1 MTAHD
6 TNLPHT
12 STDPAATPAVGVTHA
27 SRDSA
32 RDTAAVIVWRIAA
45 DAAGDTDAA
54 ATADAGDSPLTSRLA
69 RHLVAI
75 YSDVHDT
82 VIDFDADVNLR
93 HAAQTTGR
101 HYLAV
106 TDPAGPTA
114 AADQPRQAALIMLRW
129 PRPATTT
136 PGQDATSLLSTCQQ
150 QHLADDGSTIVV
162 VTAATAGAAGTSYGD
177 HEQVLLPAAEAAGL
191 RHLHDI
197 VPLDAEDGRDTFTYA
212 TTRDTTAPS
221 RDKDSDTPR
230 QTTSTTLV
238 IFGHPG
244 RRP

>member
-6 TNLPHT
+6 TNLPNR
-12 STDPAATPAVGVTHA
+12 SADPDPAPRVDVTRV

-32 RDTAAVIVWRIAA
+32 RDKAAVIVWRITA
-45 DAAGDTDAA
+45 DAADDLDAA
-54 ATADAGDSPLTSRLA
+54 ATSDAGESPLTSRLA

-75 YSDVHDT
+75 YSDVHGT

-93 HAAQTTGR
+93 RAAETTGR

-106 TDPAGPTA
+106 TNPAGPTA
-114 AADQPRQAALIMLRW
+114 AADQPRPAALIMLRW
-129 PRPATTT
+129 PRPATTA
-136 PGQDATSLLSTCQQ
+136 PGQDANSLLGTCQ

-162 VTAATAGAAGTSYGD
+162 VTAATAGTSYSE
-177 HEQVLLPAAEAAGL
+177 HEQVLLVAAEAAGL

-212 TTRDTTAPS
+212 TARDTTASS
-221 RDKDSDTPR
+221 RDSDSATAR
-230 QTTSTTLV
+230 HATSTTLV
-238 IFGHPG
+238 IFGQPG

>member
-6 TNLPHT
+6 RNLPNT
-12 STDPAATPAVGVTHA
+12 PADPDPAPGDGVTRV
-27 SRDSA
+27 S
-32 RDTAAVIVWRIAA
+32 RDTAAVIVWRITA
-45 DAAGDTDAA
+45 DAAGDPDAA
-54 ATADAGDSPLTSRLA
+54 ATPDAGGSPLTSRLA

-75 YSDVHDT
+75 YSDVHGT
-82 VIDFDADVNLR
+82 VIDFDADANLR
-93 HAAQTTGR
+93 HAAETTGR
-101 HYLAV
+101 HYV
-106 TDPAGPTA
+106 TVTNPAGPTA
-114 AADQPRQAALIMLRW
+114 AADQPGPAALIMLRW

-136 PGQDATSLLSTCQQ
+136 PGQDATSLLSACQ

-162 VTAATAGAAGTSYGD
+162 ITAATAGAAGTSYGKY
-177 HEQVLLPAAEAAGL
+177 EQVLLPAAEAAGL

-230 QTTSTTLV
+230 QITSTTLV
-238 IFGHPG
+238 IFGRPG

>member
-6 TNLPHT
+6 TNLPYT
-12 STDPAATPAVGVTHA
+12 STDPDPTPGVDGTRA
-27 SRDSA
+27 SHDTPRDKA
-32 RDTAAVIVWRIAA
+32 PVIVWRITPEAA
-45 DAAGDTDAA
+45 DDPDAA
-54 ATADAGDSPLTSRLA
+54 ATPDAGDSPLTSRLA

-75 YSDVHDT
+75 YSDVHGT

-101 HYLAV
+101 HYLTV
-106 TDPAGPTA
+106 TNLAGPTA
-114 AADQPRQAALIMLRW
+114 AADQPRPAALIMLRW

-136 PGQDATSLLSTCQQ
+136 PGQDATSLLGACQ

-162 VTAATAGAAGTSYGD
+162 VTAATAGAAGTSYGE

-197 VPLDAEDGRDTFTYA
+197 VPLDAQDGRDTFTYA

-221 RDKDSDTPR
+221 RDSDPGTPR
-230 QTTSTTLV
+230 QITSTTLV
-238 IFGHPG
+238 IFGRPG